1 MKTEEV
7 IKELV
12 LFRGKRYMKEE
23 TETETILTSV
33 DKGKADRNTVFV
45 FTKDAEH
52 SDKTMETVSRMISKT
67 LITSYLTD

>member
-33 DKGKADRNTVFV
+33 DRGKGGRNTVFV
-45 FTKDAEH
+45 FTKDAEL
-52 SDKTMETVSRMISKT
+52 SEKTMDTVSRMISKT
-67 LITSYLTD
+67 LITSYLTK